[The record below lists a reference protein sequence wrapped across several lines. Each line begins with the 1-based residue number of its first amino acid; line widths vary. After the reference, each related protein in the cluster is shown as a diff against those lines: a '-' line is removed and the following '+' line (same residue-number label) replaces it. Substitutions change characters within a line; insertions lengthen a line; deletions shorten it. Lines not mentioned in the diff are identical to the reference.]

1 MDNEYQR
8 VVDELTSAGFKLPR
22 REFMRLAAAG
32 IGSAALLAACD
43 YSTGGSGGG
52 GSSPTLT

>member
-8 VVDELTSAGFKLPR
+8 VVEELTSAGFKMPR

-32 IGSAALLAACD
+32 VGSAALLAACGG
-43 YSTGGSGGG
+43 SGGSGGG
-52 GSSPTLT
+52 GPLT

>member
-32 IGSAALLAACD
+32 VGSAAFLAACGG
-43 YSTGGSGGG
+43 STGSSGG
-52 GSSPTLT
+52 STVS